1 MVEPISTF
9 AANED
14 HEMESPHD
22 PFSQTVINNEF
33 CFMQT
38 LACHASSVRS
48 IATHPKGDILMS
60 GSIDMTNKIY
70 LLDNMTG
77 RYDFM
82 REMKYH
88 SGFVLSLV
96 SL

>member
-1 MVEPISTF
+1 MVSTF
-9 AANED
+9 AAGAD
-14 HEMESPHD
+14 VEMEAPHD
-22 PFSQTVINNEF
+22 PFSQTVVDNDF
-33 CFMQT
+33 GFMQT

-88 SGFVLSLV
+88 DGFVLAIVPL
-96 SL
+96 